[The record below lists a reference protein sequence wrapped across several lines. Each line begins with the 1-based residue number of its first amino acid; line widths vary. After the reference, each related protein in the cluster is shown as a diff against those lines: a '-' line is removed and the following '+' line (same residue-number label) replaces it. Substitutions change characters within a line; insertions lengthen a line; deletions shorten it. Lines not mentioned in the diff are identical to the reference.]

1 MSNSQKLILA
11 SASPRRLSLLEQA
24 GITPDHIIPAD
35 IDETPVKDELPRELA
50 ARLSREKARAIA
62 KSHPDSFVLAA
73 DTVVAAGRRILEKAG
88 SEEEERRF
96 LELLSGRRHK
106 VITGMTVIAPLA
118 GGKEV
123 TRTVET
129 VVQLKRL
136 TDREITDYIAGNEWK
151 GKAGGYGIQGFA
163 ESFVKYMRGSYSNVV
178 GLPLYDTMRVL
189 ESCGYI
195 RG

>member
-106 VITGMTVIAPLA
+106 VITGMTVIAPLPA
-118 GGKEV
+118 AKKSPA
-123 TRTVET
+123 RW
-129 VVQLKRL
+129 KR
-136 TDREITDYIAGNEWK
+136 
-151 GKAGGYGIQGFA
+151 
-163 ESFVKYMRGSYSNVV
+163 SSS
-178 GLPLYDTMRVL
+178 
-189 ESCGYI
+189 
-195 RG
+195 

>member
-1 MSNSQKLILA
+1 MSKSQRLILA
-11 SASPRRLSLLEQA
+11 SASPRRLSLLEQV

-35 IDETPVKDELPRELA
+35 IDETPAKNELPRELA

-62 KSHPDSFVLAA
+62 QSHPDSFVLAA

-88 SEEEERRF
+88 SEDEERRF
-96 LELLSGRRHK
+96 LALLSGRRHK
-106 VITGMTVIAPLA
+106 VITGMTVIAPSF
-118 GGKEV
+118 GEKEV

-136 TDREITDYIAGNEWK
+136 TDREITDYIASNEWK